1 MLSTI
6 QRSSAI
12 NILAGDSWQPWR
24 IGMIASR
31 GEKLTKS
38 ERKILEPLTG
48 RTTFPD
54 QPVRRFTCC
63 VGRIRRALPSA
74 QGHRKKPLQ
83 DAWRRGRQRRAQGR
97 AEWELATRAIHM

>member
-6 QRSSAI
+6 QRCSAI
-12 NILAGDSWQPWR
+12 SLGDSWQPWR
-24 IGMIASR
+24 IGIASR

-63 VGRIRRALPSA
+63 VGRRGGKTRSQAVYAAYLAAMVDWRDVIVKCREDGGDGRVSFGRSA
-74 QGHRKKPLQ
+74 
-83 DAWRRGRQRRAQGR
+83 
-97 AEWELATRAIHM
+97 